1 MLNLLT
7 NQEPSHIRCKTCPF
21 ISNTVKIS
29 VPNRSVKVTGHFTC
43 IFTNVVYCITC
54 MLCKK
59 MYMGKTGRR
68 LAGHFH
74 KHLRA
79 VERNNTD
86 GSKPVVHHFNLRNH
100 SHHNMAI
107 CGLSL
112 HHGNRKLQNSWPK
125 IHFSTGYAL
134 STRNLWTPFIPVIY
148 SLIHVTILSP
158 MAKVLYTLYKPQH
171 PTIPPF
177 PLMMG

>member
-7 NQEPSHIRCKTCPF
+7 NQEPSHIQCKTCPF

-29 VPNRSVKVTGHFTC
+29 VPNQSVKVTGHFTC

-100 SHHNMAI
+100 SHHNMTI

-112 HHGNRKLQNSWPK
+112 HHGNTESCKTLDQK
-125 IHFSTGYAL
+125 
-134 STRNLWTPFIPVIY
+134 FIFR
-148 SLIHVTILSP
+148 LGTLSP
-158 MAKVLYTLYKPQH
+158 HGIYEHLSFQ
-171 PTIPPF
+171 
-177 PLMMG
+177 